1 MSMLDLAV
9 QIKLMKADNSKS
21 QQLRVQVTIQ
31 LKYNNQ
37 SKESPK
43 AEETEKNW
51 KNKIM
56 LTHPYHYLQS
66 VFSPPAASIELS
78 SDSLL
83 QLQLLFPLKECNKL
97 HLQSQSI
104 RLIGKAHIY
113 ERLLE

>member
-1 MSMLDLAV
+1 MQISSLPVHEQRIGVISFKENSDMSLL
-9 QIKLMKADNSKS
+9 L
-21 QQLRVQVTIQ
+21 L
-31 LKYNNQ
+31 
-37 SKESPK
+37 ESINRLP
-43 AEETEKNW
+43 A
-51 KNKIM
+51 
-56 LTHPYHYLQS
+56 PYHYLQS

-83 QLQLLFPLKECNKL
+83 QLQLLFPLKERNKL

>member
-1 MSMLDLAV
+1 MQISSLPVHEQRIGVISFKENSDMSLL
-9 QIKLMKADNSKS
+9 L
-21 QQLRVQVTIQ
+21 L
-31 LKYNNQ
+31 
-37 SKESPK
+37 ESINRLP
-43 AEETEKNW
+43 A
-51 KNKIM
+51 
-56 LTHPYHYLQS
+56 HYLQS